1 MSVRRIRRRTGVL
14 INDPRCQ
21 GWHTAGCHSHVRVCD
36 VQCFVC
42 DVFVARK
49 KPSGPLVYDS
59 FVGEQTSNNYG
70 LRYLNHLK
78 TI

>member
-1 MSVRRIRRRTGVL
+1 MIHAVKDGTRLGASLMSE
-14 INDPRCQ
+14 
-21 GWHTAGCHSHVRVCD
+21 
-36 VQCFVC
+36 FVMFSASS
-42 DVFVARK
+42 VMYLLRE